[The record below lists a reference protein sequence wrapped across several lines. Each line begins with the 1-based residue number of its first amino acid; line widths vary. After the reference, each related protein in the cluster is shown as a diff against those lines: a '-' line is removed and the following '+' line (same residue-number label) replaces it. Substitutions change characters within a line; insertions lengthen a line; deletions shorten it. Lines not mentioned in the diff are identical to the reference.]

1 MQRAIVVLVV
11 LVAAPAAAQ
20 TGLLTNARTLAA
32 NSGALLLTPGQPSTR
47 WVAQDIM
54 VDEFTDERGQT
65 AYLIGRGHRLVLIIG
80 CDGDGRAAS
89 VAIGGLGG
97 NVLFTAPRPDV
108 VFASGDI
115 DFRWGGE
122 GIETKAWVN
131 SGLLIATRDV
141 SGFLDRAVGQVRLR
155 ARATLVGDAT
165 IQDEF
170 DLLEMVVTSSRVR
183 LRDRNHRE
191 GRRELVC
198 GR

>member
-1 MQRAIVVLVV
+1 MQKRAIVVLIV

-20 TGLLTNARTLAA
+20 TGLLANARTLAA

-80 CDGDGRAAS
+80 CDGAGRAAS

-97 NVLFTAPRPDV
+97 NVLFTPRPNV
-108 VFASGDI
+108 VFTSGDV

-131 SGLLIATRDV
+131 SGLLLATRDV
-141 SGFLDRAVGQVRLR
+141 SGFLDRAAGQVRLR
-155 ARATLVGDAT
+155 ARATALGDT
-165 IQDEF
+165 IIQDEF
-170 DLLEMVVTSSRVR
+170 DLLEMVVTSQRVR
-183 LRDRNHRE
+183 LRDREHRE
-191 GRRELVC
+191 GPRELVC